1 MSIQDSIIGKNVFL
15 NFSGITLV
23 VCTDDIFN
31 AVEGD
36 LKLKTDYMVITKAI
50 RPDVEKL
57 LKHFETGTIIIDSS
71 VGYYDS
77 VKWTALCRESKID
90 CWPVREKGAFIL

>member
-1 MSIQDSIIGKNVFL
+1 VFL
-15 NFSGITLV
+15 NFSGTSLV

-31 AVEGD
+31 AVVSD
-36 LKLKTDYMVITKAI
+36 RKFFADYIVITKAV

-57 LKHFETGTIIIDSS
+57 LKHFKTRAIIIDSS

-77 VKWTALCRESKID
+77 VKWMALCRENKIE
-90 CWPVREKGAFIL
+90 CWPVRERGAFMMDLK